1 LIQFEGSGESTVA
14 IDIHAHLGSAAQ
26 PGEDGGRSAA
36 LLAAMDGAGVDR
48 ACVFASVT
56 RGSDYP
62 VETELILSLS
72 ALTGGRVI
80 PFARVHPFWGE
91 EAVSQLTSAAR
102 AGVKGLKLHPYMDG
116 AFMANDVAL
125 VHPLVRVAADHG
137 LVVLVHS
144 GWGFNS
150 APGIV
155 ADLARAFPSVSVVMG
170 HAGRYGYH
178 REAAAVGADLSN
190 LTFDVAGLAT
200 PSAVVELIGLVGPER
215 VLFGTDHP
223 YSPVGFELE
232 KVARWTGLPWP
243 QVALVVGGNAAR
255 LLGVDRGPQ
264 GPTIRIE
271 RGPSSSQEAGGND
284 R

>member
-1 LIQFEGSGESTVA
+1 LIASGGSAEPVVV
-14 IDIHAHLGSAAQ
+14 IDTHAHIGSASQ
-26 PGEDGGRSAA
+26 PGEDDGRSDA
-36 LLAAMDGAGVDR
+36 LLAAMDAAGVDR

-56 RGSDYP
+56 RGSDYAL
-62 VETELILSLS
+62 ETELILTLS
-72 ALTGGRVI
+72 AKTGGRVI
-80 PFARVHPFWGE
+80 PFARVNPFWGE
-91 EAVSQLTSAAR
+91 EAVTDLTSAAR

-155 ADLARAFPSVSVVMG
+155 ADLARAFPSVSVIMG

-178 REAAAVGADLSN
+178 REAAVVGADLSN
-190 LTFDVAGLAT
+190 LSFDVAGLAT
-200 PSAVVELIGLVGPER
+200 PSAVAELVGLVGAER
-215 VLFGTDHP
+215 VLFGSDHP
-223 YSPVGFELE
+223 YSPMGFELE
-232 KVARWTGLPWP
+232 KVARWTGLPWS
-243 QVALVVGGNAAR
+243 QVAAVVGGNAAR
-255 LLGVDRGPQ
+255 LLGEDRGPQ
-264 GPTIRIE
+264 GPTVRVE
-271 RGPSSSQEAGGND
+271 TRLPVSGETGRTS